1 MLRATTV
8 LPLTPLRIKRVAAAS
23 SDSIRPHD
31 RPRILPL
38 SVRRDGVP
46 STAGGGLAWG
56 LASPKIPGGTLQ
68 GLGLIG
74 LLMGVLLLALPR
86 APVPWP
92 APDGPSLVACA
103 AIPPPLA
110 RALGSGP
117 FPLLRCL
124 GASPVTV
131 VAWHVLPSQDGVAL
145 AADDLED
152 NDDDLS
158 ALAGPTAQDVSP
170 PPAPCS

>member
-8 LPLTPLRIKRVAAAS
+8 LPLAPLRIKRVAAAS

-110 RALGSGP
+110 RALGSSP

-124 GASPVTV
+124 V
-131 VAWHVLPSQDGVAL
+131 VCFTDFFYQL
-145 AADDLED
+145 A
-152 NDDDLS
+152 
-158 ALAGPTAQDVSP
+158 
-170 PPAPCS
+170 